1 MLLEFTNKLL
11 KLVKV
16 KLIVQLVGYRFEIR
30 ELSLLLKREIKLAL
44 KFTDGSINEIL
55 KFAQLRL
62 ML

>member
-44 KFTDGSINEIL
+44 KFTDGGIN
-55 KFAQLRL
+55 
-62 ML
+62 

>member
-1 MLLEFTNKLL
+1 MLEFTNKLL

-55 KFAQLRL
+55 KFAKLRL